1 MSRAVVV
8 TIFLTSIMAHDCAF
22 ARASWGVYT
31 QIESVTY
38 SEAMSIDGFIDNFSG
53 TLEVGQSALTHD
65 LAEIG
70 VQYGPWRVGRVLRYD
85 YDLAFSYDT
94 ALLNYQIER
103 GQILDAMVNT
113 NRGALNE
120 EAIAR
125 IEGLAPEYKSRV
137 DDIETADDLVV
148 LGDELLQVSADIRE
162 VVVTSTLQGVAD
174 YYYYEPALREDERD
188 EFSDVA
194 LFGPRGEGFTLDV
207 ALRWQ
212 INARWGMKL
221 DIRDWYSRI
230 VWQNSPATTASFTAT
245 QAAIQALDMF
255 DQFVEQDII
264 RRFSGQFFQATN
276 SENQDDPAE
285 VVPDILAELST
296 ANSSINVRNERFIQK
311 LTSQTRFSTH
321 YTPGSWWAIS
331 GYVED
336 YHTYTFW
343 HVRADFGQWIGVE
356 WYPDVQAFG
365 LELYHRLAKIRLV
378 TDSSDVSSAKYLS
391 LVAAF
396 SWYF

>member
-1 MSRAVVV
+1 
-8 TIFLTSIMAHDCAF
+8 
-22 ARASWGVYT
+22 
-31 QIESVTY
+31 
-38 SEAMSIDGFIDNFSG
+38 
-53 TLEVGQSALTHD
+53 
-65 LAEIG
+65 
-70 VQYGPWRVGRVLRYD
+70 
-85 YDLAFSYDT
+85 
-94 ALLNYQIER
+94 
-103 GQILDAMVNT
+103 
-113 NRGALNE
+113 
-120 EAIAR
+120 
-125 IEGLAPEYKSRV
+125 
-137 DDIETADDLVV
+137 
-148 LGDELLQVSADIRE
+148 
-162 VVVTSTLQGVAD
+162 AD

-245 QAAIQALDMF
+245 QAAIEALDMF

-276 SENQDDPAE
+276 SENPDDPAA
-285 VVPDILAELST
+285 VVPDILAELRT

-343 HVRADFGQWIGVE
+343 HVRA
-356 WYPDVQAFG
+356 
-365 LELYHRLAKIRLV
+365 
-378 TDSSDVSSAKYLS
+378 
-391 LVAAF
+391 
-396 SWYF
+396 